1 MHPCPEPTGPRRCAV
16 TWLLAGLLG
25 CGGGDDGGGE
35 DEGAD
40 GSGSDGK
47 ATASASASASGSAS
61 ASTSASGSGSDSG
74 TGGTSDGS
82 GTTGADCDCDAGASV
97 PVCGVDGMDYDAAC
111 GIECVP
117 VVISC
122 MQACPCPPVQC
133 GIPCDPEDRVC
144 TTTIG
149 GVKNAPPSF
158 SCDPVPPSCDG
169 MTPTCD
175 CVATGC
181 DCTEAPPGYFQVTCN
196 AP

>member
-1 MHPCPEPTGPRRCAV
+1 MPLPRAHRSPSLRCHLAARGPARLRRWRRRRRRGRGRRRRRRRRQGHRV
-16 TWLLAGLLG
+16 GLGLG
-25 CGGGDDGGGE
+25 VRQRLGLDR
-35 DEGAD
+35 
-40 GSGSDGK
+40 
-47 ATASASASASGSAS
+47 
-61 ASTSASGSGSDSG
+61 SASGSGSDSG